1 MVNPTSKM
9 HKNKNLQI
17 DRHDGLNGLHS
28 GSLGDTG
35 KPGKLMG
42 DDPEAAANFGFNN
55 LSDPTEARWG
65 DGIGWDWWILVTSVS
80 LQCIQVI
87 I

>member
-9 HKNKNLQI
+9 HNLNKNLQI

-42 DDPEAAANFGFNN
+42 DDPEAAASFGFKN
-55 LSDPTEARWG
+55 LSDPTEARF
-65 DGIGWDWWILVTSVS
+65 GWDFWIGGFWS
-80 LQCIQVI
+80 L
-87 I
+87 